1 MEELLPVQNSWL
13 LEEVFDES
21 YRVWVVDTLS
31 EYSPK
36 LKSAKNT
43 FIICKK
49 ISKDVEELYDEYI
62 IDVPKLENWQ
72 IQDFVYSVAKG
83 VDTDDLN
90 ELIKICNNDIFRINQ
105 ELKKIRLFDEKE
117 RKYAFKDFKSDGIF
131 SDLSELTIFDLS
143 SAIMKRDFNT
153 IRRVLEVIDQIDVE
167 PIGLQKVLLNNFRDV
182 ILVQLN
188 INPTPQYFEQKFGW
202 KSGKFWAIKYTCSYY
217 TKEQLINIFKF
228 LTSIKFGDIP
238 EDKLV
243 SYLITHIMSM

>member
-1 MEELLPVQNSWL
+1 MGELLPVQNTWL
-13 LEEVFDES
+13 LEEVFNES
-21 YRVWVVDTLS
+21 YRVWSVDTLS
-31 EYSPK
+31 DYSPK
-36 LKSAKNT
+36 LLPVKNT

-49 ISKDVEELYDEYI
+49 VAKEVEDFYDEYI
-62 IDVPKLENWQ
+62 VDVPKLEDWQ
-72 IQDFVYSVAKG
+72 IKDFVYSTAQG
-83 VDTDDLN
+83 VDIEDLD
-90 ELIKICNNDIFRINQ
+90 ELIKVCNHDIFRINQ
-105 ELKKIRLFDEKE
+105 ELKKIKLFDEKE

-143 SAIMKRDFNT
+143 SAIMKRDVNT

-202 KSGKFWAIKYTCSYY
+202 KTGKFWAIKYTCSYY
-217 TKEQLINIFKF
+217 TKEQLVNIFKF

>member
-1 MEELLPVQNSWL
+1 MDELLPVQNTWL

-31 EYSPK
+31 DYSPK
-36 LKSAKNT
+36 LNACKNT

-49 ISKDVEELYDEYI
+49 ISKDVEDSYSEFI
-62 IDVPKLENWQ
+62 VDVPKLEEWQ
-72 IQDFVYSVAKG
+72 IKDFVYSVAKG
-83 VDTDDLN
+83 VDTADLD
-90 ELIKICNNDIFRINQ
+90 ELIRICNKDIFRLNQ
-105 ELKKIRLFDEKE
+105 ETKKIRLFDEKE
-117 RKYAFKDFKSDGIF
+117 RKYAFKDFKADGIF
-131 SDLSELTIFDLS
+131 SDLSDLTIFDLS
-143 SAIMKRDFNT
+143 SAIMKRD
-153 IRRVLEVIDQIDVE
+153 IKLLKQVLEVIDQIDVE

-217 TKEQLINIFKF
+217 TKEQLIEIFKF
-228 LTSIKFGDIP
+228 LTSIRFGDIP

-243 SYLITHIMSM
+243 AYLITHILSI